1 MSGSERRTDGGA
13 SADGGT
19 SAGAGGGASAGA
31 DSGSGAGSL
40 PVILEEL
47 RRRNRSAVAID
58 VLYLFATAF
67 LATLAVRGFWPA
79 VLAAPPLAAF
89 LYFAWKSSRA
99 FLLTNL
105 AVIALTVG
113 ATEAGYMPF

>member
-1 MSGSERRTDGGA
+1 MSGSRVRTDGG
-13 SADGGT
+13 
-19 SAGAGGGASAGA
+19 
-31 DSGSGAGSL
+31 GSGDAADPVGGSGTDAAGSL

-79 VLAAPPLAAF
+79 VLAAAPLAAF

-105 AVIALTVG
+105 VVIGLTIA
-113 ATEAGYMPF
+113 ATETGYVPF